1 MKSRMK
7 EELSQDAKNIVNSSE
22 LENIYLDEEEVFQ
35 ALLKEFGEVCIMPTP
50 LKINAPPSLE
60 A

>member
-1 MKSRMK
+1 MK